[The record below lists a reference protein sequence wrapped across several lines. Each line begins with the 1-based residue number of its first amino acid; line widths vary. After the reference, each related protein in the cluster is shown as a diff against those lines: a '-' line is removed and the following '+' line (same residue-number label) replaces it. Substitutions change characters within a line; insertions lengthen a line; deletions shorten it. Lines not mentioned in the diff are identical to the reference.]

1 MMTSLTALLS
11 CLPKFIKLNISLLA
25 LEKSTDTFKFGK
37 LKSEFKE
44 KDFYTTEVSYSKS
57 FNGFLEGRMKKF
69 FRQRLITFLYCYLN
83 ISATHFIL
91 PLDDLLLY
99 TKYYG
104 QKRTWETSQ
113 NIKKCLEVVRLD
125 LLTRNAQPVRQKSTI
140 LLAWWLKNHGYYLH
154 FNKTFNISHRKTD
167 KVQTR

>member
-1 MMTSLTALLS
+1 MKRLSITNVFRISESRFLYLLSYAETLKFIIPECDLWLVLCQNRKTGLEVLFRRFSQFMMTSLTALLS

-69 FRQRLITFLYCYLN
+69 FR
-83 ISATHFIL
+83 
-91 PLDDLLLY
+91 
-99 TKYYG
+99 
-104 QKRTWETSQ
+104 
-113 NIKKCLEVVRLD
+113 
-125 LLTRNAQPVRQKSTI
+125 
-140 LLAWWLKNHGYYLH
+140 
-154 FNKTFNISHRKTD
+154 
-167 KVQTR
+167 

>member
-69 FRQRLITFLYCYLN
+69 FR
-83 ISATHFIL
+83 
-91 PLDDLLLY
+91 
-99 TKYYG
+99 
-104 QKRTWETSQ
+104 
-113 NIKKCLEVVRLD
+113 
-125 LLTRNAQPVRQKSTI
+125 
-140 LLAWWLKNHGYYLH
+140 
-154 FNKTFNISHRKTD
+154 
-167 KVQTR
+167 